1 MENFNP
7 HGTAGSSTA
16 REMGSKELNGH
27 SFSGSS
33 GLNCTLKS
41 GSVSSFDEKERGYEH
56 SEGMAGEGKEGEH
69 ESASSKNIVPIP
81 QLRALMDE
89 ERARQ

>member
-7 HGTAGSSTA
+7 HGTTGSSTA

-33 GLNCTLKS
+33 GLNCAPKS

-56 SEGMAGEGKEGEH
+56 SKGVAGEEKEGEH
-69 ESASSKNIVPIP
+69 ESAHSKNIVPIP